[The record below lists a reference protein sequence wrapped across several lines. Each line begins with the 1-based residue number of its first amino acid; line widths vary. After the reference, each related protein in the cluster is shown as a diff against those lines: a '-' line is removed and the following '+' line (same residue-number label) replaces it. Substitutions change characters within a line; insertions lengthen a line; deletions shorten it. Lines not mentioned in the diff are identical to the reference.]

1 MPATFI
7 LAVMRS
13 STWESVLHVLV
24 KVEPTYLSSML
35 PTSPNTSRP
44 SILKSRPSL
53 FGMTCSGTFFFFTKC
68 FSLHCNVKTRPLF
81 QQELDGVGD
90 DAVEELGGA
99 HGVGI
104 RRGRLPVYAHLQLGQ
119 VKSKAV

>member
-44 SILKSRPSL
+44 SILKSRLSL
-53 FGMTCSGTFFFFTKC
+53 FGMTCSGTFIFFYKMLFP
-68 FSLHCNVKTRPLF
+68 CNVKTRPLF
-81 QQELDGVGD
+81 PQELDGIRD

-99 HGVGI
+99 HGVGV

-119 VKSKAV
+119 VRSKAA